1 MAKKL
6 DSLKRGSTTSGLL
19 ENGTLLQR
27 WQPIRSQPSGAAQ
40 LCRDVIKP
48 DLSPTERENTPVRH
62 WHTICIKAVQNALTV
77 DWDVDS
83 SLQKVLNQLQVEP
96 VARPIDAETGRS
108 FSESGVGA
116 ALQRV
121 SAKPAKTNPAS
132 GVKRFHPFH
141 SMYCDEEE
149 AEAAPTMWMDL
160 SEGRVEPEPPNRY
173 DTLIAEFAGEVE
185 EDRGRIFKKCSFSA
199 CERRFDHKAL

>member
-6 DSLKRGSTTSGLL
+6 DSLKRGSATLGLL

-27 WQPIRSQPSGAAQ
+27 WQPIRSQPSGVAQ

-48 DLSPTERENTPVRH
+48 DLSPTQRENTPVRH

-96 VARPIDAETGRS
+96 VARPIDAETGEDV
-108 FSESGVGA
+108 FLNQA
-116 ALQRV
+116 WA
-121 SAKPAKTNPAS
+121 P
-132 GVKRFHPFH
+132 PFRE
-141 SMYCDEEE
+141 Y
-149 AEAAPTMWMDL
+149 
-160 SEGRVEPEPPNRY
+160 RPNRPKR
-173 DTLIAEFAGEVE
+173 TSQVG
-185 EDRGRIFKKCSFSA
+185 
-199 CERRFDHKAL
+199 

>member
-48 DLSPTERENTPVRH
+48 DLSSTERENTPVRH
-62 WHTICIKAVQNALTV
+62 RHTICIKAVQNALTV

-116 ALQRV
+116 AFREY
-121 SAKPAKTNPAS
+121 
-132 GVKRFHPFH
+132 R
-141 SMYCDEEE
+141 
-149 AEAAPTMWMDL
+149 
-160 SEGRVEPEPPNRY
+160 PNRPKR
-173 DTLIAEFAGEVE
+173 TPQVG
-185 EDRGRIFKKCSFSA
+185 
-199 CERRFDHKAL
+199 